1 MSKTPNRWIGLVFI
15 AMAISLV
22 IIDGT
27 IVNTIFPAIIAD
39 LSLSSS
45 EVQWVQESYVL
56 VFASLLLIWGTIG
69 DRIGRRKLLIIGI
82 FVFTA
87 ASIWAGF
94 STDATSL
101 IVSRIAQGVGGAMV
115 LPTTLSLVNATFQG
129 KERGIAFAIWGS
141 TIGGMVA
148 IGPVLGGWLATDFD
162 WRWAFNIN
170 APLGLIIIIGLLIF
184 ATESKQ
190 TQRQGNLDWL
200 GAGISVIMFSTL
212 VFGLIEGRAY
222 GWWQVNP
229 ANLFAIGDF
238 KWPATGISVIP
249 VSLAIFA
256 ISTVLFVLWER
267 SREKAQKSVILDLR
281 LFSISSFRNGSIAAG
296 IISMGEFGLLFAI
309 PLWLQNVQ
317 GLSAISAGLVLLW
330 LAGGAF
336 FASAVISRL
345 SGVLSATNAVRIG
358 VLLELVAVAGI
369 AFIAS
374 TEGGWQGIAPFLA
387 IYGIG
392 VGIATAQ
399 LTGVILADVPIEKTG
414 QASGSQSTVRQI
426 GSALGI
432 AVLGTVL
439 FTSTQ
444 ASIETRIVNLPSLS
458 VLADTARADLALQIA
473 QPVADSAGAAIVAV
487 PQFLTS
493 QGVPENVANEVTLAA
508 ANGFTDGMKA
518 TGWTAAFFLL
528 LGLASTYNLGT
539 KSKLVATAAKPRAKA
554 APKAKPKT
562 KADAE

>member
-82 FVFTA
+82 LIFTA

-317 GLSAISAGLVLLW
+317 GLSAISSGLVLLW

-336 FASAVISRL
+336 LASAVISRL

-458 VLADTARADLALQIA
+458 VLADSARADLALQIA

>member
-1 MSKTPNRWIGLVFI
+1 MSKTPNRWIGLLFI
-15 AMAISLV
+15 SLAISLV

-27 IVNTIFPAIIAD
+27 IVNTIFPSVIAD
-39 LSLSSS
+39 LKLSST

-56 VFASLLLIWGTIG
+56 VFASLLLVWGTIG

-82 FVFTA
+82 LIFTL

-94 STDATSL
+94 STDASTMIL
-101 IVSRIAQGVGGAMV
+101 ARIAQGVGGAMV

-129 KERGIAFAIWGS
+129 KERGIAFAVWGS

-148 IGPVLGGWLATDFD
+148 VGPVLGGWLATDFD

-190 TQRQGNLDWL
+190 TQREGRIDWV

-222 GWWQVNP
+222 GWWNVNP
-229 ANLFAIGDF
+229 ANQFAIGDF
-238 KWPATGISVIP
+238 KWPTTGISVIP
-249 VSLAIFA
+249 VSLAIFV

-267 SREKAQKSVILDLR
+267 SREKAQKNVILDLG
-281 LFSISSFRNGSIAAG
+281 LFGISSFRNGSIAAG

-317 GLSAISAGLVLLW
+317 GLSAISSGLVLLW

-336 FASAVISRL
+336 LASAVGGAL
-345 SGVLSATNAVRIG
+345 SGKLSATNAVRIG
-358 VLLELVAVAGI
+358 VFLELIAVAGI

-374 TEGGWQGIAPFLA
+374 TSGGWQGIAPFLA

-392 VGIATAQ
+392 IGLATAQ
-399 LTGVILADVPIEKTG
+399 LTGVIMVDVPMEKTG

-444 ASIETRIVNLPSLS
+444 ASIETRIVDLPGLS
-458 VLADTARADLALQIA
+458 VVDEPTRQIIAEQIA
-473 QPVADSAGAAIVAV
+473 GPVADSAGAAIIAI

-493 QGVPENVANEVTLAA
+493 QGMPQDVANQVTVAA
-508 ANGFTDGMKA
+508 ADGFTDGMKA
-518 TGWTAAFFLL
+518 TGWAAAFFLL

-539 KSKLVATAAKPRAKA
+539 KSKEVAGVRKTRAKA
-554 APKAKPKT
+554 KPET